1 VTIPIGTTAS
11 RTQTFTD
18 EAVRI
23 FAQVSGDDNPIHL
36 DDAYAQGTPFGR
48 RLVHGILT
56 ASLISA
62 TIANDLP
69 GRGSIYMSQTLK
81 FTAPV
86 FIGDTVT
93 ATVEVIDFRERR
105 RIVTLQTTCT
115 NQDGKVVLTGE
126 AVVMAPEPAT

>member
-81 FTAPV
+81 FTVPV